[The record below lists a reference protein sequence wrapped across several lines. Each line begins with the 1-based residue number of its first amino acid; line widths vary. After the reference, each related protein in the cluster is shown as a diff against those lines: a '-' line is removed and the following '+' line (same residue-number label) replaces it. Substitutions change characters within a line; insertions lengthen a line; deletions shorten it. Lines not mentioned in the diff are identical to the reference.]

1 MKKIAVFLIGVLLV
15 SCLTGCGLQSSER
28 VKLRDLEFTVLS
40 EEKMPEELKE
50 MIEERKVEP
59 FKLTYSDNEYLYICV
74 GYGEQETGGYSIT
87 VDELYLTDSAIY
99 AQTTLL
105 GTEAS
110 DKGNKVASYPV
121 IVIKTELLDQTVI
134 CE

>member
-1 MKKIAVFLIGVLLV
+1 
-15 SCLTGCGLQSSER
+15 
-28 VKLRDLEFTVLS
+28 
-40 EEKMPEELKE
+40 MPEELKE

-105 GTEAS
+105 GPEAS